1 MIWEN
6 SHSVKFREPIWGAPK
21 ENVTKSGKSPKGGEV
36 ASSENQNVH
45 NSKCRLI

>member
-21 ENVTKSGKSPKGGEV
+21 ENVTKSGKSPKGGEWPAV
-36 ASSENQNVH
+36 KIKMSIIQNVD
-45 NSKCRLI
+45 